1 MFNRLSFRKK
11 QGRGPSEDPAAPF
24 LVSRSTGSA
33 AKEMVDY
40 ALIDETVNEW
50 MTDASRAKAEAEAQ
64 AAPRG
69 ETVTDPKVPKKAQA
83 PAAGRERTP
92 AISRSIRQ
100 MAGTK
105 PLESKPLPHPVLHR
119 ADQKPLKSAEVKRL
133 DRVLQR
139 AYAAHLLAPDTLLPL
154 LAAQDDTPL
163 DWRRVAQRH
172 PDHAHTLGRLAAD
185 TYGFRSIL
193 ICQMGTLVLADL
205 LTMRVPAHIW
215 RPMFEM
221 GLVPVVEHGTTPDP
235 NERILCASR
244 DPSSK
249 AVREF
254 LQGIKSF
261 RPESV
266 YADEGHIRAVM
277 ELIARHIPTVGAQ
290 VRVVRPDVVRVQAP
304 TDTPGIR
311 SSPRAA

>member
-50 MTDASRAKAEAEAQ
+50 MTDASRAKAEAQ
-64 AAPRG
+64 AAPG
-69 ETVTDPKVPKKAQA
+69 AEPSTESTVRPKHRSPV
-83 PAAGRERTP
+83 AGREAAP
-92 AISRSIRQ
+92 AVRRSITR

-119 ADQKPLKSAEVKRL
+119 ADQKPLAPADVKRL

-139 AYAAHLLAPDTLLPL
+139 AYAAHLMAPDALLPL
-154 LAAQDDTPL
+154 LATHNDTPL
-163 DWRRVAQRH
+163 DWRRVAQLF

-215 RPMFEM
+215 RPMFEN
-221 GLVPVVEHGTTPDP
+221 GLVPVVEHGATPDP
-235 NERILCASR
+235 NDRILCASR

-254 LQGIKSF
+254 LQGVKSF

-277 ELIARHIPTVGAQ
+277 ELIAQHIPAVGAQ
-290 VRVVRPDVVRVQAP
+290 VRVVRPDVVRVAAS
-304 TDTPGIR
+304 TDTPGTR